1 MIEIQKDGKYSY
13 SIDLEPNFQNFQ
25 MAVQDLHLE
34 KKKVCIVTDS
44 NVSTLY
50 AKELQEVLQGLC
62 AKVVLFV
69 FPAGEENKNLDTVK
83 KLYEFLI
90 VEKFDRKDMLVAL
103 GGGVVGDLTGF
114 TAATY
119 LRGIDFIQV
128 PTTLLAQVD
137 SSIGGKTG
145 VDFDSYKNMV
155 GAFHMPRLVYMN
167 LNTLQTLSE
176 RQFAAGMAEIIK
188 HGMIQDIDY
197 YQYLISHKKKIENRD
212 YETLKQMVTRSCE
225 IKGYVVE
232 TDPTELGIRAWLN
245 FGHTIGHAVEKLK
258 NFELLHG
265 ECVALGMVAALWIS
279 WKQNRIAKEELQE
292 AEKLLKSYQLPIRV
306 SGLDA
311 EQVLAAT
318 KSDKKMEAGAIK
330 FVLLKKMGE
339 AFVNKEVTEEELL
352 GAIQYISEEQ

>member
-1 MIEIQKDGKYSY
+1 MIEIQKDGRYSY
-13 SIDLEPNFQNFQ
+13 SIYLESGFQNLKI
-25 MAVQDLHLE
+25 AVKELHLE
-34 KKKVCIVTDS
+34 NKKLCIVTDS
-44 NVSTLY
+44 KVHTLY
-50 AKELQEVLQGLC
+50 AKELQEVLQKLC
-62 AKVVLFV
+62 KKVSLFV
-69 FPAGEENKNLDTVK
+69 FPAGEENKNLDTVRN
-83 KLYEFLI
+83 LYEFLI
-90 VEKFDRKDMLVAL
+90 LEKFDRKDMLVAL

-145 VDFDSYKNMV
+145 VDFDAYKNMV

-167 LNTLQTLSE
+167 LNTLQSLPE

-188 HGMIQDIDY
+188 HGMIQDADY
-197 YQYLISHKKKIENRD
+197 YKYLVSHKEEIENRD
-212 YETLKQMVTRSCE
+212 YEILKQMVTRSCE

-232 TDPTELGIRAWLN
+232 TDPTEQGIRAWLN

-265 ECVALGMVAALWIS
+265 ECVAIGMVAALFIS
-279 WKQNRIAKEELQE
+279 WQQGYIRKEELQE
-292 AEKLLKSYQLPIRV
+292 AEQLLKSYQLPTRV

-311 EQVLAAT
+311 KQVLVAT

-330 FVLLKKMGE
+330 FVLLKKVGE

-352 GAIQYISEEQ
+352 EAIQYISEE